1 MDEEEIETPME
12 EEGTQRR
19 MYEEYRGAIP
29 FYYRGWAIV
38 TLALISMKLP
48 LLWVAVIYLII
59 MRNLKIIDYFD
70 ALEVSIKEAV
80 QESNDLYV
88 DAMTKAKEAE
98 GYFVE
103 ATEMAEEAKRNIDKA
118 ANQLTMREAQQFLEE
133 EEITRQLELRRRL
146 VAAYDSGWEE
156 RRLQKE
162 KELEIVLEQKRVD
175 AVRALQQ
182 EKEALELAVKEL
194 QDTHERLKTLA

>member
-1 MDEEEIETPME
+1 MAEEEIKTPMDEEE
-12 EEGTQRR
+12 TQRR

-38 TLALISMKLP
+38 TLALISIKLP

-59 MRNLKIIDYFD
+59 MRNLRIIDYFD

-98 GYFVE
+98 GYFNE
-103 ATEMAEEAKRNIDKA
+103 ALEMVEEAKRN
-118 ANQLTMREAQQFLEE
+118 
-133 EEITRQLELRRRL
+133 
-146 VAAYDSGWEE
+146 VAAESNRLKANAEIEIGLKKQIWEGQRAAE
-156 RRLQKE
+156 E
-162 KELEIVLEQKRVD
+162 K
-175 AVRALQQ
+175 
-182 EKEALELAVKEL
+182 ALELATVNLLPK
-194 QDTHERLKTLA
+194 